1 MIGSISVPVDTSNV
15 YASPYGNRAS
25 LYFGYNGGLAPTAT
39 LEPGKG
45 YWVKVT
51 GPGAMLYLPPA
62 AGAPAG
68 KVAPSPLAQLN
79 TLTVKDAAG
88 NSTTLYFGGVEK
100 GQVDVAMYEMPPVPP
115 AGAFDAR
122 FETAEAGYMVQT
134 HEKGALTGEFPVRVQ
149 SAAYPLTV
157 SWNIVSD
164 AGYRLTDGMGSK
176 AFGAKELRGTG
187 STVIRNSSVNRL
199 VVGIGGEALPTEY
212 ALLQNYPNP
221 FNPSTTIKFAL
232 PEPSRVTVDIYNL
245 LGQRVNTLVS
255 EQMGAGYHEVK
266 WNGTTSAGQLV
277 GSGIYFARFSA
288 NGVDGK
294 NFSDVRKLMLMK

>member
-1 MIGSISVPVDTSNV
+1 MTTSVDTSNV
-15 YASPYGNRAS
+15 YPSPYGSRAS
-25 LYFGYNGGLAPTAT
+25 VYFGYSGGYTGTAS
-39 LEPGKG
+39 LEPGKA
-45 YWVKVT
+45 YWVKSSAA
-51 GPGAMLYLPPA
+51 GAFLYLPPA

-68 KVAPSPLAQLN
+68 KAASNPLAQLN
-79 TLTVKDAAG
+79 TLTVKDANG

-100 GQVDVAMYEMPPVPP
+100 GQLDVSMYEMPPVPP

-134 HEKGALTGEFPVRVQ
+134 HEKGALTGEFPVRMQ
-149 SAAYPLTV
+149 SAVYPVTV

-164 AGYRLTDGMGSK
+164 AGYRLMDGVGSK
-176 AFGAKELRGTG
+176 VFASKELRGTG
-187 STVIRNSSVNRL
+187 SMVIRNNGVNRL
-199 VVGIGGEALPTEY
+199 VVGIGGDAMPTEY

-232 PEPSRVTVDIYNL
+232 PEPSKVTVEIYNL

-288 NGVDGK
+288 NGAEGK
-294 NFSDVRKLMLMK
+294 TFSDVRKLMLMK

>member
-1 MIGSISVPVDTSNV
+1 
-15 YASPYGNRAS
+15 
-25 LYFGYNGGLAPTAT
+25 
-39 LEPGKG
+39 
-45 YWVKVT
+45 VKSSAA
-51 GPGAMLYLPPA
+51 GAFLYLPPA

-68 KVAPSPLAQLN
+68 KAAPSPLAQLN
-79 TLTVKDAAG
+79 TLTVKDASG

-100 GQVDVAMYEMPPVPP
+100 GQLDVAMYEMPPVPP

-122 FETAEAGYMVQT
+122 FETADAGYMVQT

-149 SAAYPLTV
+149 SAVYPLTV
-157 SWNIVSD
+157 SWTIVSD
-164 AGYRLTDGMGSK
+164 AGYRLNDGLGSK
-176 AFGAKELRGTG
+176 VFGAKELRGTG
-187 STVIRNSSVNRL
+187 SMVIRNSSVNRL

-212 ALLQNYPNP
+212 ALMQNYPNP

-232 PEPSRVTVDIYNL
+232 PEPSRVTVEIYNL

-255 EQMGAGYHEVK
+255 EQMGAGYHEVQ

-277 GSGIYFARFSA
+277 GSGIYFARFNA

-294 NFSDVRKLMLMK
+294 SFSDVRKLMLMK